1 MFWKEDAL
9 IKCLLALSLM
19 QGVALILTVLQIVH
33 LPNIKV
39 STILLSC
46 AFLYDV
52 FWVFIS
58 PKIFHESVMIV
69 V

>member
-39 STILLSC
+39 CYLI
-46 AFLYDV
+46 
-52 FWVFIS
+52 
-58 PKIFHESVMIV
+58 
-69 V
+69 